1 MARPLTTAQKING
14 ALRRVPAWPLYVLGA
29 LWAAFLF
36 WQALTG
42 RLGVEPINALER
54 EYGDTALKLLVAGLA
69 VTPLLKYTRVSLL
82 KFRRAIGLLTF
93 FFVLAHFLVWAL
105 LDVQSF
111 GRVWADILKRPYVT
125 VGMIAFLGLIPL
137 ALTSNNLSI
146 RRLGRSWRRLHQ
158 LVYGIAILGAVHYIW
173 LAKGFQIEPLVYLGL
188 ILGLLAARVRWARFF
203 ADRTVRA

>member
-14 ALRRVPAWPLYVLGA
+14 VLRRVPTWSLYVLGA

-54 EYGDTALKLLVAGLA
+54 EYGDTALKLLVASLA
-69 VTPLLKYTRVSLL
+69 VTPLMKYPRVSLL

-93 FFVLAHFLVWAL
+93 FFVLAHFSVWAL

-111 GRVWADILKRPYVT
+111 GRVWADILKRPYIT
-125 VGMIAFLGLIPL
+125 VGMIAFVGLIPL

-146 RRLGRSWRRLHQ
+146 RKLGRNWRRLPQ
-158 LVYGIAILGAVHYIW
+158 LVYGIAILGAVHFIW
-173 LAKGFQIEPLVYLGL
+173 LSKGFQIEPLVYLGL
-188 ILGLLAARVRWARFF
+188 ILGLLATRIRWKTFKRR
-203 ADRTVRA
+203 DVVGT

>member
-1 MARPLTTAQKING
+1 MARPLTPAQRING
-14 ALRRVPAWPLYVLGA
+14 VLRRVPAWPLYVLGA
-29 LWAAFLF
+29 VWAGFLF

-69 VTPLLKYTRVSLL
+69 VTPLMKYTRVSLL
-82 KFRRAIGLLTF
+82 KFRRAIGLLCF
-93 FFVLAHFLVWAL
+93 FFVLAHFSVWAL

-125 VGMIAFLGLIPL
+125 VGVIAFLGLIPL
-137 ALTSNNLSI
+137 ALTSNNWSV
-146 RRLGRSWRRLHQ
+146 RRLGRNWRRLHQ

-188 ILGLLAARVRWARFF
+188 ILGLLATRIRWKSVLQQR
-203 ADRTVRA
+203 RAAA

>member
-14 ALRRVPAWPLYVLGA
+14 VLRRVPTWSLYVLGA

-54 EYGDTALKLLVAGLA
+54 EYGDTALKLLVAGLV
-69 VTPLLKYTRVSLL
+69 VTPLMKYTRVSLL

-93 FFVLAHFLVWAL
+93 FFVLAHFSVWAL

-125 VGMIAFLGLIPL
+125 VGMIAFVGLIPL

-146 RRLGRSWRRLHQ
+146 RKLGRNWRRLHQ
-158 LVYGIAILGAVHYIW
+158 LVYGIAILGAVHFIW
-173 LAKGFQIEPLVYLGL
+173 LSKGFQIEPLVYLGL
-188 ILGLLAARVRWARFF
+188 ILGLLATRIRWKTFKRR
-203 ADRTVRA
+203 DVVGT

>member
-1 MARPLTTAQKING
+1 MAKPLTPAQRING
-14 ALRRVPAWPLYVLGA
+14 ALRKIPAWPLYMVGA
-29 LWAAFLF
+29 AWAAFLF

-69 VTPLLKYTRVSLL
+69 VTPLLKFTRVNLM

-93 FFVLAHFLVWAL
+93 FFVLAHFSVWAL

-125 VGMIAFLGLIPL
+125 VGMLAFLGLIPL
-137 ALTSNNLSI
+137 ALTSNNWSM
-146 RRLGRSWRRLHQ
+146 RKLGRNWKRLHQ
-158 LVYGIAILGAVHYIW
+158 LGYGIAVLGAVHYVW

-188 ILGLLAARVRWARFF
+188 ILGLLATRVRWRELQPRRNAS
-203 ADRTVRA
+203 A

>member
-1 MARPLTTAQKING
+1 MARPPGTAQKINSV
-14 ALRRVPAWPLYVLGA
+14 LRRVPAWPLYVLGA
-29 LWAAFLF
+29 AWAAFLF

-54 EYGDTALKLLVAGLA
+54 EYGDTAIKLLVAGLA
-69 VTPLLKYTRVSLL
+69 VTPLMKYTRVSLM

-93 FFVLAHFLVWAL
+93 FFVLAHFSVWAI

-137 ALTSNNLSI
+137 ALTSNNWSV
-146 RRLGRSWRRLHQ
+146 RRLGRNWRRLHQ

-188 ILGLLAARVRWARFF
+188 ILGLLATRIRWRRLMAERFGT
-203 ADRTVRA
+203 A

>member
-14 ALRRVPAWPLYVLGA
+14 VLRRVPTWSLYVLGA

-93 FFVLAHFLVWAL
+93 FFVLAHFSVWAL

-125 VGMIAFLGLIPL
+125 VGMIAFVGLIPL

-146 RRLGRSWRRLHQ
+146 RKLGRNWRRLHQ
-158 LVYGIAILGAVHYIW
+158 LVYGIAILGAVHFIW
-173 LAKGFQIEPLVYLGL
+173 LSKGFQIEPLVYLGL
-188 ILGLLAARVRWARFF
+188 ILGLLAIRIRWKTFKRR
-203 ADRTVRA
+203 DVVGT